1 MSYDNPIYQTITIP
15 TTANNDDASWDI
27 RGPSGKRGRLVD
39 VMFTATG
46 TSALGASATVKV
58 GTAGD
63 NDAFGTL
70 TLATDLTAGTVKRA
84 SADGTVTS
92 TISEADTDMI
102 IALNTSVN
110 TDDLPGQIV
119 VTTAWW

>member
-1 MSYDNPIYQTITIP
+1 MSYDKPIHQSITID
-15 TTANNDDASWDI
+15 TTANIDDTSWKV
-27 RGPSGKRGRLVD
+27 RGPSGKRGRLID
-39 VMFTATG
+39 AMFTATG

-70 TLATDLTAGTVKRA
+70 TLATGLTAGTVKRA

-92 TISEADTDMI
+92 TVSEADTDMI
-102 IALNTSVN
+102 IALDTSVN
-110 TDDLPGQIV
+110 TDDLPGLIV